1 MLSDSSIRYQVSITE
16 GDKGGLG
23 VCGGLITVFKYWEM
37 STLWGSDKFWEG
49 FEPAATPASRS
60 VSR

>member
-1 MLSDSSIRYQVSITE
+1 MLSDSSIRYQASITE

-23 VCGGLITVFKYWEM
+23 VRGGLIIVFNYWEM
-37 STLWGSDKFWEG
+37 STLWGSDKSGEG

-60 VSR
+60 VSP

>member
-23 VCGGLITVFKYWEM
+23 GGWGCGGVNYSFQVLGNVHTFGK
-37 STLWGSDKFWEG
+37 
-49 FEPAATPASRS
+49 
-60 VSR
+60 